1 MLAGKTFRASSIGHA
16 NDRRTGRKW
25 FLPIGFCLSVGSNI
39 LEREHWDTVMSDQNP
54 DAGKSDEFDVAHRL
68 TRLAQIPML
77 IGLSVGMVLF
87 LITFFVDIYDAV
99 ATYEFLDRKKTILLI
114 LNLLDM
120 VFIANLV
127 VMVAN
132 NTYNTFRLKSSA
144 HGEGFIKESERA
156 YRRMKHRI
164 VSTIVIISSI
174 HVLSELLE
182 FSQVNAL
189 QVAALFGFHLILLA
203 TYVVTNVFRTSD

>member
-1 MLAGKTFRASSIGHA
+1 M
-16 NDRRTGRKW
+16 D
-25 FLPIGFCLSVGSNI
+25 
-39 LEREHWDTVMSDQNP
+39 ERQTAEETTTN
-54 DAGKSDEFDVAHRL
+54 EFDLANRL

-77 IGLSVGMVLF
+77 VGLSIGMVLF

-99 ATYEFLDRKKTILLI
+99 STYEFLDRKKTILLI

-132 NTYNTFRLKSSA
+132 NTYNTYRLKASA
-144 HGEGFIKESERA
+144 HGEGYIKESERA

-182 FSQVNAL
+182 FSQISTL
-189 QVAALFGFHLILLA
+189 QFVALFGFHLVLLA
-203 TYVVTNVFRTSD
+203 TYVVTNVFRSSD

>member
-1 MLAGKTFRASSIGHA
+1 
-16 NDRRTGRKW
+16 
-25 FLPIGFCLSVGSNI
+25 
-39 LEREHWDTVMSDQNP
+39 MSEQKP
-54 DAGKSDEFDVAHRL
+54 DADKSSEFDLAHRL

-87 LITFFVDIYDAV
+87 LVTFFVDIYDAIS
-99 ATYEFLDRKKTILLI
+99 TYEFLNRKKTILLI

-144 HGEGFIKESERA
+144 YGEGFIKESERA

-189 QVAALFGFHLILLA
+189 QVTALFGFHLVLLA

>member
-1 MLAGKTFRASSIGHA
+1 MSEQKPA
-16 NDRRTGRKW
+16 NE
-25 FLPIGFCLSVGSNI
+25 SAN
-39 LEREHWDTVMSDQNP
+39 
-54 DAGKSDEFDVAHRL
+54 EFDLAHRL

-99 ATYEFLDRKKTILLI
+99 STYEFLDRKKTILLI

-120 VFIANLV
+120 VFVANLV

-132 NTYNTFRLKSSA
+132 NTYNTFQLKSSA
-144 HGEGFIKESERA
+144 YGEGFIKESERA

-164 VSTIVIISSI
+164 VSTIVIIASI

-182 FSQVNAL
+182 FSHVDPL
-189 QVAALFGFHLILLA
+189 QVAALLGFHVVLLA
-203 TYVVTNVFRTSD
+203 TYVVTNVFRTND

>member
-1 MLAGKTFRASSIGHA
+1 
-16 NDRRTGRKW
+16 
-25 FLPIGFCLSVGSNI
+25 
-39 LEREHWDTVMSDQNP
+39 MSDQNP

-182 FSQVNAL
+182 SPPCS
-189 QVAALFGFHLILLA
+189 GS
-203 TYVVTNVFRTSD
+203 T